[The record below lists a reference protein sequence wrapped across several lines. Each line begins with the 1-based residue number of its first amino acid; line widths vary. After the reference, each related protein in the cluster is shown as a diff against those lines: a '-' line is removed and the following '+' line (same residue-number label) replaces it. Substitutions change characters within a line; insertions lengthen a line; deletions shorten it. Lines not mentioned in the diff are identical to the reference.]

1 MASQSILEQKR
12 TQIDAI
18 KEQIKNA
25 KGLVIVNYIGLTVAE
40 DTAFRKSL
48 RERGINYSVLKNR
61 LVKMAF
67 NELGYN
73 DFDEALNGPSALAF
87 SNDDAVG
94 AAKAII
100 ESASSYSKISVKCG
114 MAEGNFI
121 DAAGIKM
128 LASLPSKDIM
138 IAKLLGT
145 MQAPISNL
153 VYCLN
158 GLISGLA
165 ICLNKIAEQ
174 KAQ

>member
-1 MASQSILEQKR
+1 
-12 TQIDAI
+12 
-18 KEQIKNA
+18 
-25 KGLVIVNYIGLTVAE
+25 
-40 DTAFRKSL
+40 
-48 RERGINYSVLKNR
+48 
-61 LVKMAF
+61 
-67 NELGYN
+67 
-73 DFDEALNGPSALAF
+73 
-87 SNDDAVG
+87 
-94 AAKAII
+94 
-100 ESASSYSKISVKCG
+100 

-121 DAAGIKM
+121 DAAGVKM